1 MKFKDNFKAL
11 NKEKIPI
18 GILGATGMVGQQ
30 YLQLLVNHPWF
41 EVCFLASSELSAG
54 KSYSEAVS
62 ERWHMNTTIPE
73 GFVNLHVYNIGEIE
87 QAKKLCS
94 FVFSAISDDAAK
106 VYEELYAKNGIPV
119 ISNASYHRKSLDVPV
134 LIPEVNGDHIRI
146 IPIQQKN
153 RNWKRGFIVAKPN
166 CSLQS
171 YMIPLTPLHQKF
183 KVSKLLVTTL
193 QAMSGAGYPGVSSLD
208 MIDNVIPYIANEE
221 EKSEQEPLKI
231 WGNIQD
237 NGILSANNI
246 VISAH
251 CNRVPVMDGHLACVS
266 VKFEQKPAK
275 EEILNTWKHFQG
287 LSKQLQLP
295 SAPSHPIIYHEE
307 CNRPQPRKDR
317 GAGNGMSISV
327 GRLRDC
333 HLFDYRFVALS
344 HNTIRGAA
352 GGGILNAEL
361 LFSQGYL
368 EEIC

>member
-1 MKFKDNFKAL
+1 MKLKENFYVLK
-11 NKEKIPI
+11 KGKIPV
-18 GILGATGMVGQQ
+18 GVLGATGMVGQQ
-30 YLQLLVNHPWF
+30 YLQLLANHPWF
-41 EVCFLASSELSAG
+41 DVRFLASSELSAG
-54 KSYSEAVS
+54 KSYCEAVT
-62 ERWHMNTTIPE
+62 ERWHMNTPIPE
-73 GFVNLHVYNIGEIE
+73 HFVNLPVHNISEIE
-87 QAKKLCS
+87 KAKKLCC

-106 VYEELYAKNGIPV
+106 IYEELYAKNGIPV
-119 ISNASYHRKSLDVPV
+119 ISNASYHRKSLDIPV
-134 LIPEVNGDHIRI
+134 LIPEINGDHIRI

-153 RNWKRGFIVAKPN
+153 RDWKKGFIVAKPN

-171 YMIPLTPLHQKF
+171 YMIPLTPLHHKF

-208 MIDNVIPYIANEE
+208 MIDNVIPYIASEE

-237 NGILSANNI
+237 YGILSANNI

-266 VKFEQKPAK
+266 VKFEQKPHK
-275 EEILNTWKHFQG
+275 EEILNVWKNFQG
-287 LSKQLQLP
+287 FPQQLELP
-295 SAPSHPIIYHEE
+295 SAPHRPIIYHEE

-317 GAGNGMSISV
+317 EAGNGMSISV
-327 GRLRDC
+327 GRLRNC

-361 LFSQGYL
+361 LLNQGYL
-368 EEIC
+368 EE